1 MIRNY
6 NIVYK
11 NFINNSKSNINI
23 DIKDISSIVNHS
35 ANLIFCSC
43 LNYLEKDEALAN
55 LKIIFDIYHMQIDEG
70 DIIRS
75 INFSDIKLHAKDFI
89 ENTISG
95 QDFLS
100 IVNDIKYVITS
111 EDIYTA
117 IDLTSFRIIQQSNE
131 NNIVN
136 ITLQRIQ
143 I

>member
-11 NFINNSKSNINI
+11 NFITNSNSNINI
-23 DIKDISSIVNHS
+23 DIKDIGSIVNHS
-35 ANLIFCSC
+35 ANLIFCPC

-55 LKIIFDIYHMQIDEG
+55 LKIIFDKIKPGGNVAI
-70 DIIRS
+70 S
-75 INFSDIKLHAKDFI
+75 FADIKQHAKDFI
-89 ENTISG
+89 DNAISG

-100 IVNDIKYVITS
+100 KINNVKYVITS

-117 IDLTSFRIIQQSNE
+117 IDLTSFRIIQQSTE
-131 NNIVN
+131 NDIIN

>member
-11 NFINNSKSNINI
+11 NLINNSKSNINI
-23 DIKDISSIVNHS
+23 DIKDINSIVNHS

-43 LNYLEKDEALAN
+43 LNYLEKDEALES
-55 LKIIFDIYHMQIDEG
+55 LKVIFNKIKPGGNIA
-70 DIIRS
+70 IS
-75 INFSDIKLHAKDFI
+75 FSDIKHHAKNFI
-89 ENTISG
+89 ENAISG

-100 IVNDIKYVITS
+100 KINNVKYIITS
-111 EDIYTA
+111 EDIYTV
-117 IDLTSFRIIQQSNE
+117 IDLTSFRIVQQSNE
-131 NNIVN
+131 NDIVN

>member
-55 LKIIFDIYHMQIDEG
+55 LKIIFDKIKPG
-70 DIIRS
+70 GNVA